1 MKYLILLRWEGRV
14 RGLVDLIESLYEERR
29 KEKITTIDMKNK
41 GIRRCSYHF
50 SSKLSE
56 IKRSN
61 LT

>member
-1 MKYLILLRWEGRV
+1 M